1 MKENLKLPGACRA
14 HLGIITTSVNKTWYL
29 QTFLPKTKFK
39 KGIEMSKY
47 QKTRTP
53 QPTTL
58 WYETMYASPVVH
70 FYKKALLKALCVVHL
85 VVLFII
91 VLCAS
96 LSMLLDCQLC
106 TTGEAYIV
114 SYQRVVGC
122 GVRVFVSTCALLL
135 QWASTIK
142 SNSACLASAE
152 RASSSSHWKI
162 NLI

>member
-1 MKENLKLPGACRA
+1 
-14 HLGIITTSVNKTWYL
+14 
-29 QTFLPKTKFK
+29 
-39 KGIEMSKY
+39 MSWRLV
-47 QKTRTP
+47 TRR
-53 QPTTL
+53 
-58 WYETMYASPVVH
+58 M

-122 GVRVFVSTCALLL
+122 GVRVFWYLLISIPFL
-135 QWASTIK
+135 NLVFGRKVWRYQRA
-142 SNSACLASAE
+142 NSGPRLGLAQKCVYLLIAPCSLGTATK
-152 RASSSSHWKI
+152 RCVFADCKI
-162 NLI
+162 NQMLRYI